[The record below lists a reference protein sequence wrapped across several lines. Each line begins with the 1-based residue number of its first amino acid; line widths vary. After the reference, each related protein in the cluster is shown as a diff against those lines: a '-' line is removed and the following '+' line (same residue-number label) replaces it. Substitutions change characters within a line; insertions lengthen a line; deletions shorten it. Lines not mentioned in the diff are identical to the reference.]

1 MEEDRHDAMKSL
13 VAAYVL
19 GAVPAGE
26 EPSIRA
32 HLLTCEE
39 CLAEADA
46 YASAASQLA
55 LAVEPEPPAAGLEA
69 RVLEQIRSERVEATT
84 VSAAPRRRLGLAWAF
99 GLACLLLAAG
109 FATAYFAARGD
120 LEEQKRIAS
129 ALLRGDEGMKLQ
141 GEGVAAV
148 VPTEDGALLVAEG
161 LADPPEDRTYQL
173 WLLEGTEPV
182 SGGTFDVDDGRAIV
196 EVDRSLEGFD
206 GAAVT
211 VEPEGGS
218 PAPTTEPVV
227 SSAT

>member
-1 MEEDRHDAMKSL
+1 MEDESHEAMKSL

-39 CLAEADA
+39 CLAEADS

-55 LAVEPEPPAAGLEA
+55 LAVEPEPSAAGLED
-69 RVLEQIRSERVEATT
+69 RVLERVRSERVEATT
-84 VSAAPRRRLGLAWAF
+84 TSPAPRGRFVLAWAL

-109 FATAYFAARGD
+109 FGIAYLSARGD

-129 ALLRGDEGMKLQ
+129 VLLRGDEGMKLQ
-141 GEGVAAV
+141 GDGVAAV
-148 VPTEDGALLVAEG
+148 VPIEDGAVFVAEG
-161 LADPPEDRTYQL
+161 LSDPPEDHTYQL

-182 SGGTFDVDDGRAIV
+182 SGGTFDVDDGRALV
-196 EVDRSLEGFD
+196 EVDRPLEGFD

-211 VEPEGGS
+211 VEPDGGS
-218 PAPTTEPVV
+218 PAPTTDPVM

>member
-1 MEEDRHDAMKSL
+1 MEDESHEAMRSL

-39 CLAEADA
+39 CLAEADS

-55 LAVEPEPPAAGLEA
+55 LAVEPVPPAAGLED
-69 RVLEQIRSERVEATT
+69 RVLERVRSERVEATRI
-84 VSAAPRRRLGLAWAF
+84 SPAPRRRSVLAWAF
-99 GLACLLLAAG
+99 GLACLLLVAGLGAA
-109 FATAYFAARGD
+109 YLAARSD

-129 ALLRGDEGMKLQ
+129 ALLRGDEGLKLR
-141 GEGVAAV
+141 GDGVAAV
-148 VPTEDGALLVAEG
+148 IPTEDGAVFVAEG
-161 LADPPEDRTYQL
+161 LSAPPEDHTYQL

-182 SGGTFDVDDGRAIV
+182 SGGTFEVDDGLAV
-196 EVDRSLEGFD
+196 VDVDRSLEGFD

-211 VEPEGGS
+211 VEPDGGS

-227 SSAT
+227 KSAT